1 MVGLMAMERKE
12 VAAMLMRA
20 GLPDLAAQVDGEL
33 PDPVETDELQ
43 RFAMRHGLSRD
54 WMINRMGGSP

>member
-20 GLPDLAAQVDGEL
+20 GLPDLAAQVDDEL
-33 PDPVETDELQ
+33 SDPVEGDELQ
-43 RFAMRHGLSRD
+43 RFARRHGLSRD